1 MIRKILGLFRPD
13 PVTLRERF
21 LERFAGRTVIVH
33 QGLTIGWVSELMKE
47 AGGGAHFRF
56 DMRKPPAG
64 RPTPIEWVMHRH
76 VLPHRLPMPLLIKV
90 DGRDLL
96 IRHLLRNEMP
106 VHPSELYWMLGEF
119 PDRRHLKLTAAGKGF
134 VMSRG
139 MPVSD
144 NFVDFDVIFAESTE
158 Y

>member
-1 MIRKILGLFRPD
+1 
-13 PVTLRERF
+13 
-21 LERFAGRTVIVH
+21 
-33 QGLTIGWVSELMKE
+33 MKE

-56 DMRKPPAG
+56 DARELPAG
-64 RPTPIEWVMHRH
+64 RATPIEWVIHRH
-76 VLPHRLPMPLLIKV
+76 VLPHRLPMPLLIKI

-106 VHPSELYWMLGEF
+106 AHPSEFYWMLGEF
-119 PDRRHLKLTAAGKGF
+119 PDRRHLELTAAGTGF
-134 VMSRG
+134 AMSRG

-144 NFVDFDVIFAESTE
+144 NFVDFDAIFAESAE